1 MTPAEKELNPA
12 TLTPRPKYQG
22 TILLIG
28 FILFSAAGGLIYF
41 FI

>member
-1 MTPAEKELNPA
+1 MTTIDREMNPA
-12 TLTPRPKYQG
+12 TATPKPRNQG
-22 TILLIG
+22 TILLVG